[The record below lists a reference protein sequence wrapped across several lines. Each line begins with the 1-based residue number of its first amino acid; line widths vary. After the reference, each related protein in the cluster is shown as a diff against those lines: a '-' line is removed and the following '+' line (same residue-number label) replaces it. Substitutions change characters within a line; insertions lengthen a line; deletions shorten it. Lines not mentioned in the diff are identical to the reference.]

1 VLSRSRKIARRPMG
15 LDPPTGAPGSNSS
28 APRRPRRARS
38 GSAARRLPAR
48 SAAAPNRGSS
58 PTGPVSRSPRSGHC
72 SSPTPSARPTS
83 IMVVDGTPARPRSA
97 PVPSRR
103 RHPRWNVDDHPRLT
117 RANPPSG
124 SIPHHPVAGTAVAPP
139 ETLCA
144 RITAAAP
151 RSTVSRS
158 GPSRRWASSTHPWRA
173 VPRTDGPFPGP
184 SSRERWGSPI
194 RRRWR

>member
-1 VLSRSRKIARRPMG
+1 MCFLAAAKSRAARWDSTRRPVLRAATRPLLVDLGAQDPG
-15 LDPPTGAPGSNSS
+15 LPPVDCRPGQLRPPTGDPPRRDRFPG
-28 APRRPRRARS
+28 PRDRGTAHRPRRQH
-38 GSAARRLPAR
+38 GPPAR
-48 SAAAPNRGSS
+48 WS
-58 PTGPVSRSPRSGHC
+58 PMAHL
-72 SSPTPSARPTS
+72 
-83 IMVVDGTPARPRSA
+83 RPRSA

-158 GPSRRWASSTHPWRA
+158 GPSRSWASSTHPWRA